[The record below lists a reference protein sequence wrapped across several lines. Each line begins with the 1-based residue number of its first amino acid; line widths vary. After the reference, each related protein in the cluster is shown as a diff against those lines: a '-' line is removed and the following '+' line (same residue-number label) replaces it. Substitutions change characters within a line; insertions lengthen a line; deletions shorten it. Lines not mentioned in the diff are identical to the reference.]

1 MLVSNLDNKTA
12 EKLAAAMLTLAAALN
27 RQVENPKPHT
37 DQDSQITQK
46 DFDHF
51 LGRVEQS

>member
-1 MLVSNLDNKTA
+1 MPLSNLTEETA

-27 RQVENPKPHT
+27 RQVENPRPQT
-37 DQDSQITQK
+37 DLDSQVTQK

-51 LGRVEQS
+51 LGRISKS

>member
-1 MLVSNLDNKTA
+1 MSNLDNKTA

>member
-1 MLVSNLDNKTA
+1 VSDLTNETI

-27 RQVENPKPHT
+27 RQVENPRPHS
-37 DQDSQITQK
+37 DLDSQVTQK

-51 LGRVEQS
+51 LGRVSTA